1 MPNENPYID
10 QESLFNQSIEALT
23 HEYFSLKEN
32 FNDSEAREIF
42 LRVMLNSLVDRRFS
56 SEEYQDLQNDRL
68 VTLASIMVILMSTF
82 VNDPQSFVS
91 ETEHIEAKITHPP
104 FSLLLLSYH
113 NISQALGQEIAI
125 TRKDF

>member
-10 QESLFNQSIEALT
+10 QQSLFTQSVEALT
-23 HEYFSLKEN
+23 HEYFSLREN

-68 VTLASIMVILMSTF
+68 RNLASIMVILMSAF
-82 VNDPQSFVS
+82 VGDPQSFVDD
-91 ETEHIEAKITHPP
+91 EEYIEAYYPTTAKRILALVYDNVT
-104 FSLLLLSYH
+104 
-113 NISQALGQEIAI
+113 QALGQEIQ
-125 TRKDF
+125 TVRKDI